1 MKHTVQT
8 QLSEQ
13 DYLEGERAN
22 PIRHEYVAGEVFAM
36 AGGSKAHNLISLNL
50 ATLLRSTLRGSGCQ
64 TFMADMRLR
73 IAAQSSYNYPDIIV
87 TCAPGDLADDAP
99 KDRVEWPS
107 LIVEVLSPA
116 TEAIDRREKM
126 LAYRHI
132 ETLREYVLVDQE
144 RRWVEVYRRTDSG
157 WAADLYSPEDT
168 VTLNPATPG
177 AAGLSFGMN
186 EMYEGSGVV

>member
-1 MKHTVQT
+1 MKHAVQT

-36 AGGSKAHNLISLNL
+36 AGSSKAHNIISLNI

-64 TFMADMRLR
+64 TFMTDMRVR
-73 IAAQSSYNYPDIIV
+73 ISAQSSYYYPDIVV

-99 KDRVEWPS
+99 KDRVEWPG
-107 LIVEVLSPA
+107 LIVEVLSTT

-157 WAADLYSPEDT
+157 WVADLYSPEDT

-177 AAGLSFGMN
+177 AAGLSFGMD
-186 EMYEGSGVV
+186 EVYEGSGVV